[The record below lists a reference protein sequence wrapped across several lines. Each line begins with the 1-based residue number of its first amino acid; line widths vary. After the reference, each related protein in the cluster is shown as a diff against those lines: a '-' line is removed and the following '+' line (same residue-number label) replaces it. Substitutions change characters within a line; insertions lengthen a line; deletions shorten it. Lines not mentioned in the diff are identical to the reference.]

1 MMMKRYGF
9 TPFEIRHQ
17 RRLSCFWQGFRT
29 GFTLIELMVVILIFS
44 IIVAAIFGVLTM
56 GRQSWQT
63 GTTQVQLQQETRK
76 AMDRMVK
83 ELRPANLISIGA
95 GASSM
100 TFKVPI
106 DYDPEDINDPEYPYN
121 DDNDVLDVNGDIE
134 WGANDR
140 INDRLDWTIEY
151 SLSISNGQILR
162 KVFDNASIEQIN
174 LRKVLANNISVLS
187 FNSVSASEIS
197 VGITAQKD
205 AIPGRTM
212 QSNLQSQITLRN

>member
-1 MMMKRYGF
+1 MMMK
-9 TPFEIRHQ
+9 
-17 RRLSCFWQGFRT
+17 GFRT

-76 AMDRMVK
+76 AMDWMVK
-83 ELRPANLISIGA
+83 EIRPAKLISISG
-95 GASSM
+95 SSIK
-100 TFKVPI
+100 FKVPI
-106 DYDPEDINDPEYPYN
+106 DEDIIDTTV
-121 DDNDVLDVNGDIE
+121 DNDVLDVNGDIE
-134 WGANDR
+134 WGANDG

-151 SLSISNGQILR
+151 SLSISNGQTLR

-174 LRKVLANNISVLS
+174 LRKVLANKIIMLS